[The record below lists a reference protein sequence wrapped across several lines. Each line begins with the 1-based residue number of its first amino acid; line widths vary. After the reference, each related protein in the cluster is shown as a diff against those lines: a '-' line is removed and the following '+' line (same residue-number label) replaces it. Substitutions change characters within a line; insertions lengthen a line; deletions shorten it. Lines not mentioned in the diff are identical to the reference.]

1 VRIARSFVHPIVF
14 TNSGANMPNSM
25 LIWFVVSLAAFL
37 ALFVTILQ
45 FELIQRRTEKAL
57 RRTKLRLEGD

>member
-1 VRIARSFVHPIVF
+1 
-14 TNSGANMPNSM
+14 MPNSM
-25 LIWFVVSLAAFL
+25 LIWFGVSLAAFI

-57 RRTKLRLEGD
+57 RRMKLQIEGD